1 MGATSSLSSHRSVDA
16 DLIYIS
22 VLVIGADSY
31 LLTFCISSAN
41 GLFMTSA
48 HFFPGIVTFSY

>member
-1 MGATSSLSSHRSVDA
+1 MDA

>member
-1 MGATSSLSSHRSVDA
+1 MDA

-31 LLTFCISSAN
+31 LLSFCISSSAN

-48 HFFPGIVTFSY
+48 YFFPGIVTFSY